1 MTNVRLPLEKNLNY
15 VDFLNTS
22 STTAGDNGDGPNEDV
37 GDGR

>member
-1 MTNVRLPLEKNLNY
+1 MTSVRLPLDKNLNY

-22 STTAGDNGDGPNEDV
+22 GTTAGDNGDGPNEDV